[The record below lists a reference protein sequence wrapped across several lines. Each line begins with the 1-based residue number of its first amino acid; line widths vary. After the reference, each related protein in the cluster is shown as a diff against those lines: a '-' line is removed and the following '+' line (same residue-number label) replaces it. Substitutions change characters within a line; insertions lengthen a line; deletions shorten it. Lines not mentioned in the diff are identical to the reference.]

1 MAAQR
6 CSLCG
11 INFPLGYERCQVC
24 DTNLDRMQNATV
36 DDDWQIRVERASPL
50 IPAHP
55 LTEIEK
61 VENWRLESALRLG
74 YTVDVAESIAA
85 DTSVE
90 LNLLRVLVERNN
102 VPLELAVRI
111 A

>member
-11 INFPLGYERCQVC
+11 INYPLGYERCHVC
-24 DTNLDRMQNATV
+24 DTPLDRMTTATV
-36 DDDWQIRVERASPL
+36 DDDWQLRVERSSPL
-50 IPAHP
+50 AAAGP

-61 VENWRLESALRLG
+61 VENWRLEEALRLG
-74 YTVDVAESIAA
+74 YTVETAESIAA
-85 DTSVE
+85 DTTVD
-90 LNLLRVLVERNN
+90 LNLLRVLVEREH
-102 VPLELAVRI
+102 VPLELAARI